1 MTENNEILPYAAVVI
16 KLLKGNVFK
25 NDTQTWND
33 LIQYEPAI
41 KQYFSN
47 IGITLLVNENDGY
60 AFLKQNE
67 LDESSEAAL
76 PALIG
81 KRALSYSVTL
91 LCVILTE
98 KLLEQNVRGS
108 DSPYLVVD
116 KKDIYNSMRPFLPDT
131 SNEAKIFRDIDTDIN
146 TLKRYGFLRQ
156 LKTDENK
163 FEVRKILSA
172 KIPAEKL
179 QEIKEKMLEYVQE
192 NEVEHATELAD

>member
-1 MTENNEILPYAAVVI
+1 MTGNDEILPYAAVVI

-47 IGITLLVNENDGY
+47 IGINLFVNENDGY
-60 AFLKQNE
+60 AFLNQKE
-67 LDESSEAAL
+67 FDESSETTL

-116 KKDIYNSMRPFLPDT
+116 KKDLYNSVRPLLPDT
-131 SNEAKIFRDIDTDIN
+131 SNETKFFRDIDTDIN

-163 FEVRKILSA
+163 FEVRKILCA

>member
-16 KLLKGNVFK
+16 KLLKGNVFT

-179 QEIKEKMLEYVQE
+179 QDIKEKMLEYVPE
-192 NEVEHATELAD
+192 NEVEHVTELTD